1 MSSAISFFD
10 AIAARYDR
18 DYALDAATT
27 RARVG
32 RIAKDIPRSSSSSSS
47 SSSGGKVLDLGV
59 GTGRELPTLLDLGF
73 RVTGLDA
80 SEAMLELCRR
90 RARPIPLV
98 CQTFY
103 APLPFADGE
112 FDAVLALHGTLS
124 HPPDAEAQARLIG
137 EVARVLAPGGLFAFE
152 VPSLGWLAQ
161 LDHRPIDD
169 GARAVRRT
177 GPQAVLHEDRRLG
190 VHIEGHVLS
199 DAEWAALLGEHFRV
213 RIEPMSPVELLVL
226 ATRQT
231 LAVPARSR

>member
-32 RIAKDIPRSSSSSSS
+32 RIAKDIPSSSSSSS

-80 SEAMLELCRR
+80 SEPMLELCRR

-152 VPSLGWLAQ
+152 VPSSGWLAK
-161 LDHRPIDD
+161 LDNGPIDD

-177 GPQAVLHEDRRLG
+177 GPQAVLYEDRRLG
-190 VHIEGHVLS
+190 VHIEGRVLS
-199 DAEWAALLGEHFRV
+199 DAEWTALLGEHFRV
-213 RIEPMSPVELLVL
+213 RIEPLSPVELLVL
-226 ATRQT
+226 ATRPT